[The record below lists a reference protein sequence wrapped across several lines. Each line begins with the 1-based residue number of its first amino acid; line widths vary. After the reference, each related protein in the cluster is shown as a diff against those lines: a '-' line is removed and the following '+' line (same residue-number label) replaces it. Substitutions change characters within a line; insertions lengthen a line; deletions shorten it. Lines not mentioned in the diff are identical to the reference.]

1 MDGNSFYFDWEISLI
16 ETLQSVIPGPLLM
29 ALTYLSAFGEEFV
42 LIAVIG
48 FLFWCRDKETGKK
61 VGLSVLM
68 AACLN
73 PFIKNIFLRRRP
85 YFESDKIEL
94 LRKIEKDADAYDI
107 AAQGFSFPSGHSTN
121 AAAVFG
127 ILARLYKHKAFK
139 VLAVVIPLLVAFSR
153 VVAGAHFP
161 TDVLVGLLMGYLA
174 VLIVPFMIDK
184 IKNKILL
191 YGIFA
196 AVTLPGIF
204 FCTSDDYF
212 TTLGLLIGFIIAEP
226 FEARFVNFKPAEGL
240 LESVIRI
247 AGGTVVYLVL
257 NALLKLPFS
266 KEFLTDGSFAA
277 HMVRFGRYLIIIF
290 VAIAIYPMLFKFIHI
305 KKKNT

>member
-1 MDGNSFYFDWEISLI
+1 MEGNSFFFGWEIEFI
-16 ETLQSVIPGPLLM
+16 EALQSMLPGPLLKFI
-29 ALTYLSAFGEEFV
+29 TYLSAFGEEFV

-48 FLFWCRDKETGKK
+48 YLYWCRDKEIGKK

-85 YFESDKIEL
+85 YFESENIEL
-94 LRKIEKDADAYDI
+94 LRKIEADADAYDI
-107 AAQGFSFPSGHSTN
+107 KAQGFSFPSGHSTN

-127 ILARLYKHKAFK
+127 ILARLYKAKVLK
-139 VLAVVIPLLVAFSR
+139 VLAVVIPLVVAFSR
-153 VVAGAHFP
+153 VAAGAHYP

-174 VLIVPFMIDK
+174 VLIVPLMIEK
-184 IKNKILL
+184 IKNKAVL
-191 YGIFA
+191 YTIFL

-212 TTLGLLIGFIIAEP
+212 TTLGLLIGFILADF
-226 FEARFVNFKPAEGL
+226 FENRFTDFKPAKGV
-240 LESVIRI
+240 LESLIRI

-257 NALLKLPFS
+257 NTLLKLPFS
-266 KEFLTDGSFAA
+266 KEFLGGGSFAA
-277 HMVRFGRYLIIIF
+277 HMVRTGRYLIIIF
-290 VAIAIYPMLFKFIHI
+290 VAIALYPMLFKFIRI
-305 KKKNT
+305 KKTDK